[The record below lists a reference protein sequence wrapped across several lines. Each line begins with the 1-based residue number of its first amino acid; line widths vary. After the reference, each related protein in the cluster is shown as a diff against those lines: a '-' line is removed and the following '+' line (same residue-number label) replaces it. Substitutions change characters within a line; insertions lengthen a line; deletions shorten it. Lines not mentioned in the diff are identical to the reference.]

1 MITTIKKI
9 LKLLHA
15 GDKMKLFI
23 LLMMML
29 LAALFEVIGI
39 GMIPVFISI
48 IAVPATVLEIEWLRP
63 IWEKLGIENS
73 GDLLVYGAIFLIGV
87 FILKNTYL
95 LFYNYVQTRF
105 IFLRLTSIASNLFKL
120 YMYAPYEFHLK
131 RNSAELLRNITN
143 ETLHLVTGVM
153 FNFLKIAKDLVLITG
168 IFAMLLWLEPEISL
182 IVFLLLGGGGALFIM
197 VIRQRI
203 RKYGQLAQT
212 ERGNMIRS
220 VNEGLGGFKDARILN
235 REKWFYKRFT
245 VNIRSFSKAQIFS
258 DTASLAN
265 KPVIETIAI
274 SGLLLIALVLY
285 FQGRGIESV
294 IPVMTLFGAATLRLM
309 PAIQEMMKSFTALKY
324 FIFSIDPIY
333 NDTVELKD
341 AAADYKIR
349 SNKNTGSSKLLT
361 KEKRLTFEKVIQ
373 FEAASYKYPQS
384 DVEAVKNLSLSI
396 PKGHAV
402 GFVGP
407 SGAGKTTLVDML
419 LGLLE
424 PQRGRIAVDNIDIHS
439 DISAWKENIGYIP
452 QFIFLSDNT
461 IRCNIAF
468 GLPDNE
474 IDEEKLQNAIKAAQL
489 DELVNT
495 LPDGVET
502 IIGERGTRLSGG
514 QRQRIG
520 IARALYNDPQVL
532 IMDEATSALDNI
544 TERYVINAIER
555 LKGDRTII
563 MIAHR
568 LTTVEKCDYLYYI
581 KSGQIEDSGT
591 YKELIRKN
599 SEFKN
604 MATPLV

>member
-1 MITTIKKI
+1 MTTTIKKI
-9 LKLLHA
+9 LRLLHA
-15 GDKMKLFI
+15 GDKIKLFI
-23 LLMMML
+23 LFMMML
-29 LAALFEVIGI
+29 LAALLEVIGV

-48 IAVPATVLEIEWLRP
+48 VAVPATVLEIEWLSP
-63 IWEKLGIENS
+63 IWEMFGIETS
-73 GDLLVYGAIFLIGV
+73 GDLLVYGAIFLIVV
-87 FILKNTYL
+87 FILKNAYL
-95 LFYNYVQTRF
+95 LFYNYIQIRF
-105 IFLRLTSIASNLFKL
+105 IFLRLSSIGSNLFKL

-143 ETLHLVTGVM
+143 ETLHLVNGVM
-153 FNFLKIAKDLVLITG
+153 FNLLKIAKDLVLVTG
-168 IFAMLLWLEPEISL
+168 IFAMLLWLEPVNSL
-182 IVFLLLGGGGALFIM
+182 IVFLLLGGGGALFLM
-197 VIRQRI
+197 VIRGRI
-203 RKYGQLAQT
+203 RKYGQLAQN

-220 VNEGLGGFKDARILN
+220 VNEGLGGFKDARVLN
-235 REKWFYKRFT
+235 REKWFYKRFSD
-245 VNIRSFSKAQIFS
+245 NIKSFCKAQIFS
-258 DTASLAN
+258 DTAALAN
-265 KPVIETIAI
+265 RPVTETIAI
-274 SGLLLIALVLY
+274 SGLLFIALLLY
-285 FQGRGIESV
+285 WQGRGIESV

-309 PAIQEMMKSFTALKY
+309 PAIQEMMKAFTALKY

-333 NDTVELKD
+333 NDTMELKGE
-341 AAADYKIR
+341 ARKYNNR
-349 SNKNTGSSKLLT
+349 SNKNARTPKLLVKGT
-361 KEKRLTFEKVIQ
+361 KLNFENEIL
-373 FEAASYKYPQS
+373 FEAASYKYPRS

-396 PKGHAV
+396 PKGDAV

-424 PQRGRIAVDNIDIHS
+424 PQHGRISVDNIDIHS

-452 QFIFLSDNT
+452 QFIFLADDT
-461 IRCNIAF
+461 IRRNIAF

-474 IDEEKLQNAIKAAQL
+474 IEEEKLQNAIKAAQL
-489 DELVNT
+489 DELVHT
-495 LPDGVET
+495 LPEGIDT

-568 LTTVEKCDYLYYI
+568 LTTVEKCDYLYFI
-581 KSGQIEDSGT
+581 KNGQIEDSGT
-591 YKELIRKN
+591 YKELISKN

-604 MATPLV
+604 MATPIA